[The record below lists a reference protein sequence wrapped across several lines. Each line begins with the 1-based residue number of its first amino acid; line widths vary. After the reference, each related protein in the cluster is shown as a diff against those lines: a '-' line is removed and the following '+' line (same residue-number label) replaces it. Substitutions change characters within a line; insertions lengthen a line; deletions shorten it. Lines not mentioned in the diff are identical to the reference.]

1 MKALSWQYNKQGKLP
16 GGVSLK
22 KFSATGAVNNHG
34 SIYFPHILI
43 RIISK
48 GNPVRDLW
56 KTAGILK
63 CQ

>member
-16 GGVSLK
+16 GGISLK

-48 GNPVRDLW
+48 GNPVRALG
-56 KTAGILK
+56 KEVRIHK